1 MNEDNAF
8 QRSNDLLDTGAEA
21 YRNGDY
27 LTAQVSVIIKRHFIV
42 SKWRQIKTTQRLV
55 IKSVIF
61 AFTGMHLR
69 KTTIWPHILSKSCG
83 NCR

>member
-27 LTAQVSVIIKRHFIV
+27 LTA
-42 SKWRQIKTTQRLV
+42 
-55 IKSVIF
+55 
-61 AFTGMHLR
+61 
-69 KTTIWPHILSKSCG
+69 
-83 NCR
+83 

>member
-27 LTAQVSVIIKRHFIV
+27 LTAQKYYTTLKQPSLAMLRLCVI
-42 SKWRQIKTTQRLV
+42 
-55 IKSVIF
+55 
-61 AFTGMHLR
+61 
-69 KTTIWPHILSKSCG
+69 
-83 NCR
+83 